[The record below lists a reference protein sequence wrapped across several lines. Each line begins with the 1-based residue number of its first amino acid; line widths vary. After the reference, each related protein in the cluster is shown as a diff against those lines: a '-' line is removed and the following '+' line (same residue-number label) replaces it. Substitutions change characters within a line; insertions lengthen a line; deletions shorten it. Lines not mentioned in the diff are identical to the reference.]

1 MNPTPGLRIGLKFAT
16 LAGLTL
22 LVAAQPPQVAY
33 AQKTAAPRTFDELRE
48 RCRALGIAIPA
59 RIETVGPAALAR
71 ATTPEELRAVIAKT
85 LEQVAMWA
93 ENEGRKFAS

>member
-33 AQKTAAPRTFDELRE
+33 AQKTAAP
-48 RCRALGIAIPA
+48 
-59 RIETVGPAALAR
+59 
-71 ATTPEELRAVIAKT
+71 
-85 LEQVAMWA
+85 
-93 ENEGRKFAS
+93 

>member
-48 RCRALGIAIPA
+48 RGPTGGVVDGREKGGTWRDFGACYDEHLGRRQPIAQHQ
-59 RIETVGPAALAR
+59 
-71 ATTPEELRAVIAKT
+71 
-85 LEQVAMWA
+85 QVH
-93 ENEGRKFAS
+93 